1 MKTVVIAGASGVVG
15 SRALEHLLASG
26 DVGRVV
32 ALGRRLLTVQHDKLV
47 SKVVE
52 LQSST
57 ALAGA
62 TPDDAAVAV
71 CCLGTTMKQAGSK
84 QAFRAVDHDAVV
96 AFGEAARRKG
106 AQRFLLVSAVGA
118 NAQSRNFYLKTKGEA
133 EEALARTG
141 FSQVTVLRPSFID
154 DEGARTDDRL
164 AERIGLP
171 LSRALFSILGKTRR
185 YAPIRADVIAKA
197 LVRLAFDETTE
208 PLRFIESEQLHAL
221 GR

>member
-1 MKTVVIAGASGVVG
+1 MKSIVIVGASGVVG
-15 SRALEHLLASG
+15 SRALEHLLACDG
-26 DVGRVV
+26 VGHVV
-32 ALGRRLLTVQHDKLV
+32 ALGRRLLPVQHEKLV
-47 SKVVE
+47 SKVVD

-57 ALAGA
+57 ALRQ
-62 TPDDAAVAV
+62 AVPSDEAIAV

-84 QAFRAVDHDAVV
+84 PAFRAVDHDAVV
-96 AFGEAARRKG
+96 AFGEAARGAG
-106 AQRFLLVSAVGA
+106 AQRFLLVSATGA

-141 FSQVTVLRPSFID
+141 FSQLTVLRPSFID
-154 DEGARTDDRL
+154 DQGTRTDHRL

-171 LSRALFSILGKTRR
+171 ISRALFSIVGRTRR

-197 LVRLAFDETTE
+197 LVRLAFDVTTE
-208 PLRFIESEQLHAL
+208 RLRIIESDQLHAL